1 MRVLVLG
8 SGVVGTASAW
18 FLRAAGHEVT
28 VLERQPGVAL
38 ETSRANGGQV
48 SVSHSEPWAN
58 PGAPLKILKW
68 LGKDD
73 APLLFRLRPELRQWL
88 WGLAFLRECLPHRTA
103 RNIRRLVALGLHSR
117 QMLAELREG
126 LNLDYD
132 RRGGGILHFYTNAR
146 DFKSSMRSVRLMGE
160 LGCSRR
166 SLTAD
171 EAVALEPALAPVRAQ
186 LAGADFCAEDESGD
200 AHRFSEQLAA
210 RAAAAGVHFLFSTT
224 VTRLITIGGRLTA
237 VEALGADG
245 WPVRHSADAVV
256 VALGV
261 QSVALLAP
269 LGIRPRIYPAKG
281 YSATFEVTEPAAAPT
296 LSLTDDEC
304 KLVFSRLGDTLRV
317 AGTAELAGHRRDLN
331 LVRCETLTRR
341 VAALFP
347 GACDYARP
355 RYWTG
360 MRPMT
365 PSNVPYI
372 GASPIRG
379 LYLNTG
385 HGTLGWTLAAGS
397 GHLIADI
404 VSGRPAAVPW
414 PDITG

>member
-28 VLERQPGVAL
+28 VFERQPGVAL

-117 QMLAELREG
+117 RMLAELRET
-126 LNLDYD
+126 LDLDYD
-132 RRGGGILHFYTNAR
+132 RRGGGILHFYTDPR
-146 DFKSSMRSVRLMGE
+146 DFESSVRAVRLMCE
-160 LGCSRR
+160 LGCERR

-171 EAVALEPALAPVRAQ
+171 EAVALEPALAPMRARI
-186 LAGADFCAEDESGD
+186 AGADFCAEDESGD
-200 AHRFSEQLAA
+200 AHRFSEQLAT
-210 RAAAAGVHFLFSTT
+210 RAAAAGVRFLFSTT
-224 VTRLITIGGRLTA
+224 VTRLITVGGRLTA

-261 QSVALLAP
+261 QSVPLLAP
-269 LGIRPRIYPAKG
+269 LGIHPRIYPAKG
-281 YSATFEVTEPAAAPT
+281 YSATFEVTASAAAPT
-296 LSLTDDEC
+296 LSLTDDEY

-317 AGTAELAGHRRDLN
+317 AGTAEIGGHRRDLN
-331 LVRCETLTRR
+331 LARCDALTRR
-341 VAALFP
+341 AAALFP

-360 MRPMT
+360 MRPLT

-397 GHLIADI
+397 GQLIADI
-404 VSGRPAAVPW
+404 VSGRSSAVAW
-414 PDITG
+414 PEVIG